1 MKKTIATLSFITT
14 MVLSSLAMATTW
26 TDNVANGVTF
36 NPGNGHS
43 DYTFIYNITGSGD
56 PFNVLFDPSNPFQPG
71 LDLINTAHLTLDF
84 TFGGTTTK
92 TADISLDSSQTQSSF
107 TITDDDITLLANA
120 IAKLNADGTLQL
132 DILRTDGAFALTNS
146 TLTATGVDNT
156 TTPTD
161 ITLSATVSAT
171 AVPEPSTMMLLGVG
185 MLSLVVYGKR
195 RMNKEA

>member
-26 TDNVANGVTF
+26 TDTVLNDVNLNNG
-36 NPGNGHS
+36 NPN
-43 DYTFIYNITGSGD
+43 YFFIFDITGSGD
-56 PFNVLFDPSNPFQPG
+56 PLNVLSVPSNLFHPVSG
-71 LDLINTAHLTLDF
+71 LNQINSAILSLHF
-84 TFGGTTTK
+84 TFNGNTTQ
-92 TADISLDSSQTQSSF
+92 TANISLDNIIPATAF
-107 TITDDDITLLANA
+107 TIADKDFDLVATA
-120 IAKLNADGTLQL
+120 IDKLNTDGTLQL
-132 DILRTDGAFALTNS
+132 DILRTDGTFKLINS

-161 ITLSATVSAT
+161 ITLSAT